1 MRILIVEDDKDLSAV
16 MIKLLMKNHLDCELA
31 DNGLDALDLIDN
43 HSFDCVILDWMLPKV
58 NGIEVLK
65 ETKMRYPKLPVI
77 MLTAK
82 STIDDKLM
90 GLNGGADDYVLKPF
104 DIKELIARI
113 HAVVRRYTS
122 NSESIEIYQMTLNL
136 VNYELIFK
144 DHHLQLSQKEFMVM
158 KYLMSHPNQLLSSEQ
173 IYDQVWG
180 LNSPVDIGIVWVYL
194 STLRKKLKAFNP
206 FVDIVVIRGIG
217 YRLKEAHLHE

>member
-1 MRILIVEDDKDLSAV
+1 MKLLIVEDDKELSEV
-16 MIKLLMKNHLDCELA
+16 MIKLLQKNHFECSLA
-31 DNGLDALDLIDN
+31 DNGLDALDQIDN
-43 HSFDCVILDWMLPKV
+43 HWFDCVILDWMLPKV

-65 ETKMRYPKLPVI
+65 ETKKRHPTLPII

-82 STIDDKLM
+82 STIDDKLT

-104 DIKELIARI
+104 DIKELVARV
-113 HAVVRRYTS
+113 HAVVRRHTVINQTLDTYKMS
-122 NSESIEIYQMTLNL
+122 LNL
-136 VNYELIFK
+136 VNYELSYEDK
-144 DHHLQLSQKEFMVM
+144 RLRLSQKEFLVI
-158 KYLMSHPNQLLSSEQ
+158 KYLMTHPNQLLSSEQ

-194 STLRKKLKAFNP
+194 STLRKKLKTLNP

-217 YRLKEAHLHE
+217 YRLMEVQNE